1 MGRCERCGSYAINPL
16 NHGRIMAVDLHLCDV
31 CYWRKRA
38 EELQA
43 DLRRTRNALEEAV
56 ATAAQALHERDFYQR
71 VSHKRG
77 QDLYPEWAAWEAAP
91 PQEQEY

>member
-1 MGRCERCGSYAINPL
+1 MTT
-16 NHGRIMAVDLHLCDV
+16 D
-31 CYWRKRA
+31 
-38 EELQA
+38 EELQRENA
-43 DLRRTRNALEEAV
+43 RLRNALAEAV